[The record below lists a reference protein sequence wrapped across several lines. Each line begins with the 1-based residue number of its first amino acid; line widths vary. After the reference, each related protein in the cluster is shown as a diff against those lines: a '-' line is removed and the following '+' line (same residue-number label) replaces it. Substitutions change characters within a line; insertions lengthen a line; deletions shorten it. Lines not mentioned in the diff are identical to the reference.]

1 MNIETR
7 MLDMNIHHMK
17 LDDMKEILDRHKPTA
32 IRCWYQGDVAYLSVE
47 YEIVMNMNLY
57 SEYRPKEEII
67 RLLRDT
73 KNLTKTRMHE
83 TQHSTLTVDGDST
96 PYRPFAEEE
105 DYNPFDLDPLGA
117 GLFYSPTDYPKP
129 KKVNTGEE

>member
-7 MLDMNIHHMK
+7 MLDINIHEMK
-17 LDDMKEILDRHKPTA
+17 LDDMKEILDKHKPVK
-32 IRCWYQGDVAYLSVE
+32 IRCWYQGDVAYLSVD
-47 YEIVMNMNLY
+47 YEVVIDITLY
-57 SEYRPKEEII
+57 TQRRPKEEII

-73 KNLTKTRMHE
+73 KNLTKTSMIK
-83 TQHSTLTVDGDST
+83 TKNSTPTVDRDST
-96 PYRPFAEEE
+96 PYAPFAEEE

>member
-1 MNIETR
+1 MNT
-7 MLDMNIHHMK
+7 MLDINMHHMK
-17 LDDMKEILDRHKPTA
+17 LDDMKEILDRHKPMEV
-32 IRCWYQGDVAYLSVE
+32 RCWYQGDLAYLSVE
-47 YEIVMNMNLY
+47 YEIVMSMTLY
-57 SEYRPKEEII
+57 TEFRPKEEII

-73 KNLTKTRMHE
+73 KNLTKTRMLE
-83 TQHSTLTVDGDST
+83 TKSSTLYLSKDST
-96 PYRPFAEEE
+96 PYAPFAEEE

>member
-1 MNIETR
+1 MKLETR

-17 LDDMKEILDRHKPTA
+17 LDDMKEILDRHNPME
-32 IRCWYQGDVAYLSVE
+32 IRCWYHNNVAYLSVD
-47 YEIVMNMNLY
+47 YEIVMSMTLY
-57 SEYRPKEEII
+57 TEFRPKEEVI

-73 KNLTKTRMHE
+73 KNLTKTRMVQTE
-83 TQHSTLTVDGDST
+83 SRTLTVGIDST
-96 PYRPFAEEE
+96 PYAPFAKEE
-105 DYNPFDLDPLGA
+105 DNNPFDLDPLGA

>member
-1 MNIETR
+1 MNARLEMNYFDVT
-7 MLDMNIHHMK
+7 LDEMK
-17 LDDMKEILDRHKPTA
+17 DILNKHNTTE

-47 YEIVMNMNLY
+47 YDVIHNITIY
-57 SEYRPKEEII
+57 TQRRPKEEVI

-73 KNLTKTRMHE
+73 KNLTKTRMIE
-83 TQHSTLTVDGDST
+83 TTSTYSVDIDST
-96 PYRPFAEEE
+96 PYAPFAKEG

-129 KKVNTGEE
+129 KKVDTEEE

>member
-1 MNIETR
+1 MKLETN
-7 MLDMNIHHMK
+7 MLDMNIHRMK
-17 LDDMKEILDRHKPTA
+17 LDDMKEILDRHNAEK

-47 YEIVMNMNLY
+47 YEVVIDITLY
-57 SEYRPKEEII
+57 SEVRPKEEVI

-73 KNLTKTRMHE
+73 KNLTKTRMIE
-83 TQHSTLTVDGDST
+83 PQHSTLTITEDST
-96 PYRPFAEEE
+96 PYAPFAEEE